1 MFFIDILRA
10 MVFVSDCII
19 PTECGCLAAESLR
32 NFLVGVSNVK
42 PRDQQRMDIDE
53 WKLGIC
59 KKHDDEIAASANET
73 LVCDEAV
80 SGRYLVIQ
88 FYQKTEYLL
97 LCEVTVQTCKYRGNK
112 IFLVELPMCQ
122 LDERIHHYVKCIKF
136 SCESEHFEL
145 PHHQKYNI
153 DSGAHYVVWF

>member
-1 MFFIDILRA
+1 M
-10 MVFVSDCII
+10 
-19 PTECGCLAAESLR
+19 
-32 NFLVGVSNVK
+32 K

-80 SGRYLVIQ
+80 RGRYLVTQ

-112 IFLVELPMCQ
+112 LVELPMCQ
-122 LDERIHHYVKCIKF
+122 FDERIHHYVKCIKF
-136 SCESEHFEL
+136 TAVSH
-145 PHHQKYNI
+145 NI
-153 DSGAHYVVWF
+153 LNYHITKNTISIPVHIMLFGFKHRVV